1 MMWLVIL
8 VVCVIVGF
16 VFLSVIFELGFRNQ
30 GNLDWMCYTEWVNEY
45 FVKSG
50 FVKNGYGNETSSHPF
65 LSFKRDN
72 SIVKVQLNAPLLIP
86 PIFYTI
92 DIIVDGKKKF
102 HFSQSANKEDA
113 YMKLDAYFKVVK

>member
-1 MMWLVIL
+1 MLWIIIL
-8 VVCVIVGF
+8 VACVIVGF

-65 LSFKRDN
+65 LSFKRDD
-72 SIVKVQLNAPLLIP
+72 SIVQVRLNAPLLIP
-86 PIFYTI
+86 PILYTI
-92 DIIVDGKKKF
+92 DIIVNGKKKF
-102 HFSQSANKEDA
+102 HFTQKVDKEEA
-113 YMKLDAYFKVVK
+113 YKKLDDYFKVVK